1 MAKTKNQAASVVG
14 RVRPPDIAVRFGSV
28 GRDVPLRLAQV
39 ACYLIAAHNRFMR
52 YHGMV
57 IRPPSEANSYILQV
71 SYGCSHNRC
80 TFCGTYMDKPF
91 QVRPIQE
98 VLEDIAL
105 AQSRSPDTRCVF
117 LADGNALVLDT
128 ESLTRIMEALA
139 SGFPRLRRVGIYA
152 NARDVLGKTDAE
164 LALLRQRKLT
174 IVYLGLESGSDEVL
188 RRVHKGIT
196 AAEMVETV
204 QKLKRSEMRASVI
217 ALLGLGGTELSAE
230 HAEETGRVVG
240 AMDPEY
246 FSMLTVML
254 IPGTGLYQQW
264 RQGAFKLPE
273 PEDLLRELRQVI
285 SHCDGLSRCVFRTDH
300 ASNYLP
306 LAGTLS
312 RDKAELLASIDVAL
326 AQGRSALRPE
336 AWRAL

>member
-1 MAKTKNQAASVVG
+1 
-14 RVRPPDIAVRFGSV
+14 
-28 GRDVPLRLAQV
+28 
-39 ACYLIAAHNRFMR
+39 MR
-52 YHGMV
+52 YQGMV

-80 TFCGTYMDKPF
+80 TFCGTYRDKPF

-105 AQSRSPDTRCVF
+105 AQARFPDTRCVF
-117 LADGNALVLDT
+117 LADGNALVLDA
-128 ESLTRIMEALA
+128 ESLTRILDELA

-164 LALLRQRKLT
+164 LAALRQRKLA

-188 RRVHKGIT
+188 RRVQKGIT
-196 AAEMVETV
+196 AAEMVEAV
-204 QKLKRSEMRASVI
+204 QRLKRADIRASVI
-217 ALLGLGGTELSAE
+217 GLLGLGGTELSAE
-230 HAEETGRVVG
+230 HAEETGRVVS

-254 IPGTGLYQQW
+254 IPGTELYKQRQQ
-264 RQGAFKLPE
+264 GTFELPQ
-273 PEDLLRELRQVI
+273 PEDLLQELRQVI
-285 SHCDGLSRCVFRTDH
+285 ARCDNLSRCIFRTDH

-312 RDKAELLASIDVAL
+312 RDKAELLASIDEAQ